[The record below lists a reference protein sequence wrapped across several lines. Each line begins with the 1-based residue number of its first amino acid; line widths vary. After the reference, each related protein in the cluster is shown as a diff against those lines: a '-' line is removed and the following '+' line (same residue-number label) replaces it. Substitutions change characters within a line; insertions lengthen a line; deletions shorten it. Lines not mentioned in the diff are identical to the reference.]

1 MVLILSGPVLVA
13 REYFPQ
19 LALPNVR
26 ALPAVAILLP
36 LVAIQLLQ
44 GGAKPYQGWAAIALI
59 LARII
64 AGLSLSPSSGNFDP
78 LAALQPF
85 LTFLVL
91 FILAPVAGFIL
102 FGLSIRRTGY
112 FSRPWGYA
120 VAVVG
125 SLTLLTGFAFLGI
138 LFFILGL
145 RELLSL
151 GSGDDTTPTLNP

>member
-13 REYFPQ
+13 REYFPR

-26 ALPAVAILLP
+26 AVPAVAILLP

-44 GGAKPYQGWAAIALI
+44 GGARPYQGWAAIALI
-59 LARII
+59 LTRII
-64 AGLSLSPSSGNFDP
+64 AGFSLSASSGDFDP
-78 LAALQPF
+78 LAGVQPF

-102 FGLSIRRTGY
+102 LGLSMRRTGH

-151 GSGDDTTPTLNP
+151 GSRDDSPPTLNP